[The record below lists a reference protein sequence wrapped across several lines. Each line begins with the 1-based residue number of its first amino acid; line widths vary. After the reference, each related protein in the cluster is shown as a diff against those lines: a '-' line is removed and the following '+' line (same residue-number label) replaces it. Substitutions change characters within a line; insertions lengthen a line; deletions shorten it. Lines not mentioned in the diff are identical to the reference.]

1 MTERKTPV
9 RKTTSCRTTPRKA
22 TLAPQEDPDS
32 LLTTKGAI
40 HLPPEALADLEVE
53 LAAFNRKKMKNT
65 VGLYVATVSG
75 KCAFVG
81 RRLDP
86 NRLDPLFKLD
96 WKGAVDNWAF
106 AIYRYSQDEYDPDAY
121 FPGCGLVDGTVA
133 GALKAAHKAYPPD
146 WWSDPDDGS
155 IFLAGLLGL
164 ASHLPPGRGGRGREV
179 DAEVQNLY
187 AHQIV
192 DTSWLRYEDYRKWAF
207 DYEIEARAKT
217 DANFL
222 PVTSAVHELS
232 GWAFFMDSDRAPTR
246 MPGLFRKAYNKAL
259 KDVAARD
266 ELGTGE
272 PASEPGRGLGDRPE

>member
-1 MTERKTPV
+1 MAWSGRRKYLP
-9 RKTTSCRTTPRKA
+9 CRTARACLPST
-22 TLAPQEDPDS
+22 E
-32 LLTTKGAI
+32 TKVF
-40 HLPPEALADLEVE
+40 PS
-53 LAAFNRKKMKNT
+53 AF
-65 VGLYVATVSG
+65 
-75 KCAFVG
+75 
-81 RRLDP
+81 RL
-86 NRLDPLFKLD
+86 
-96 WKGAVDNWAF
+96 
-106 AIYRYSQDEYDPDAY
+106 
-121 FPGCGLVDGTVA
+121 
-133 GALKAAHKAYPPD
+133 
-146 WWSDPDDGS
+146 

-272 PASEPGRGLGDRPE
+272 PCLRARPRPWRPAGMIPAPAEAGRSIRNAVSDDGTTMKSDRGYAAPSKRAGRTRLCRIGRITSGVIRKFPAYPVVT